1 MDQEKKVRLMEDRLR
16 READRR
22 GQSVADLSNDVLA
35 LGLGALDR
43 QATLDQLRANIVLV
57 TTTSTEFDE
66 VKRAATHPDRGLTF
80 TKVKGEAS
88 TYYQLGT
95 VANQRIVA
103 IRLKSMGSF
112 TSAGSAFT
120 CHRVRVE
127 TGATTFIIVGTAFGI
142 SERMQKVGDVLVS
155 NALILY
161 DDCDVVDMPVV
172 DDLLARL
179 RRFAGRLAGKD
190 PPARYQY
197 TYDNRAIAPANQ
209 FWVEKFLAA
218 RQIEQQTTVLA
229 RKTHVGNL
237 LAGGARIESA
247 AFREQLAA
255 RVPVTEAPIVGGEM
269 EAAGV
274 AAVCADERS
283 GWIAVK
289 GISDFA
295 TAESRAEIETNRVIA
310 ARNAAEFTLDV
321 LRMQR

>member
-1 MDQEKKVRLMEDRLR
+1 MDQEKKARRMEARLQ
-16 READRR
+16 REAERR
-22 GQSVADLSNDVLA
+22 GQPVDSVRHDMLS
-35 LGLGALDR
+35 LGLGAAER
-43 QATLDQLRANIVLV
+43 QAALDPLRADIVVV

-80 TKVKGEAS
+80 TKVKGEA
-88 TYYQLGT
+88 TNYFQLGT
-95 VANQRIVA
+95 IENQRVVV

-112 TSAGSAFT
+112 TSEGSAFT

-127 TGATTFIIVGTAFGI
+127 TSATTFIVVGTAFGI
-142 SERMQKVGDVLVS
+142 NEHIQKVGDVLVS

-161 DDCDVVDMPVV
+161 DDCDVADRPVV
-172 DDLLARL
+172 DGWLARL
-179 RRFAGRLAGKD
+179 RRFTERFGGKD
-190 PPARYQY
+190 PPARFQY
-197 TYDNRAIAPANQ
+197 NYRDRAIVPATK

-247 AFREQLAA
+247 AFREHLAA

-274 AAVCADERS
+274 AAVCADELS

-295 TAESRAEIETNRVIA
+295 TAESRAKIETSRVIA

-321 LRMQR
+321 LRMKR